1 MSANRGPRA
10 VVSRPASAALGRWLL
25 DGAEPIAPR
34 EALRVALADLNRPVL
49 IVESASG
56 PAVATGGSV
65 ALSSEKRGLAVLAIL
80 PPLNP
85 ASLGDPSFSTDHGLR
100 FPYVTGAM
108 ANGIASAE
116 VVEAIAGAGM
126 LAFFGAAGLSLE
138 RIESA
143 LVRLKANL
151 AGRTYGFNLI
161 HSPNEQS
168 LESATVDQ
176 FLRHKM
182 RLVEASAYLDLTPHI
197 VRYRLSG
204 IHRAPSGEV
213 LTPNRVVAKVSR
225 VEVATKF

>member
-10 VVSRPASAALGRWLL
+10 VVSRPASAALGRWLP
-25 DGAEPIAPR
+25 DGAEPAANR
-34 EALRVALADLNRPVL
+34 EALRAALADLNRPVL
-49 IVESASG
+49 LVETASG

-65 ALSSEKRGLAVLAIL
+65 TLTSEQRGIAVLAIL

-85 ASLGDPSFSTDHGLR
+85 TSLGDPSFTSDHGLR

-126 LAFFGAAGLSLE
+126 LAFFGAAGLSPD
-138 RIESA
+138 RIETA

-168 LESATVDQ
+168 LESATVDL
-176 FLRHKM
+176 FLRHGL

-197 VRYRLSG
+197 VRYRLTG
-204 IHRAPSGEV
+204 IHRGPNDEV
-213 LTPNRVVAKVSR
+213 VTPNRVIANVSR
-225 VEVATKF
+225 V